1 MSLSASEI
9 LSKES
14 SIIRQPTPRSLKRS
28 KSSSC
33 TLEKEI
39 KRGTVSDM
47 SCSYTDRTGSGCCN
61 LWTQAEYGCSRF
73 GSRESYG
80 VIRVMRVIRVTAF
93 NPLCGRSLA
102 ILMQLMMLIHVDM
115 LTCWHILQT
124 CLYKLIFSLHS
135 SSFLATAIGFS
146 FDRRS
151 GLSARA
157 RILVSQDACAHRDA
171 ALIRRFDAPRPFKA
185 WHQQRSKAT
194 WAILGPLFHFVDM
207 PFQSRHTGTVWIW
220 KGTSGLL
227 LICR

>member
-1 MSLSASEI
+1 MKNEICHAHTHTRYSRYSQTYSNHMPGIYYLSTIIYILGMSWFHIVHFPPGCSKPSLGAGWCVNYEGFQYGGSSCLQVIHNLDQSGLWKGVGCGKMSLSASEI

-115 LTCWHILQT
+115 LTC
-124 CLYKLIFSLHS
+124 
-135 SSFLATAIGFS
+135 
-146 FDRRS
+146 
-151 GLSARA
+151 
-157 RILVSQDACAHRDA
+157 
-171 ALIRRFDAPRPFKA
+171 
-185 WHQQRSKAT
+185 
-194 WAILGPLFHFVDM
+194 
-207 PFQSRHTGTVWIW
+207 
-220 KGTSGLL
+220 
-227 LICR
+227 